1 MPIYDYSCPRDG
13 HFEVVKTMS
22 EATNAEHCP
31 QCGDIGQRIFTKFY
45 FSGAAVQNAEW
56 NPAFGCV
63 VNNKYHRSELAKRNN
78 MVEVG
83 NDFHKPDN
91 VHKTM
96 DAQREE
102 KRKRSWE
109 KV

>member
-1 MPIYDYSCPRDG
+1 MPIYDYSCVCGDR
-13 HFEVVKTMS
+13 FEVVKRMAD
-22 EATNAEHCP
+22 ATNEERCP
-31 QCGDIGQRIFTKFY
+31 KCNAVGQRIFTKFY

-63 VNNKYHRSELAKRNN
+63 VNNKYHRSELAKRKN

-83 NDFHKPDN
+83 NDFQKPDTI
-91 VHKTM
+91 HKTM

-102 KRKRSWE
+102 KRIKSWE

>member
-1 MPIYDYSCPRDG
+1 MPTYDYRCQDCGP
-13 HFEVVKTMS
+13 FEVIKSMND
-22 EATNAEHCP
+22 ATNPENCP
-31 QCGDIGQRIFTKFY
+31 DCGHLGERVFTRFY

-56 NPAFGCV
+56 NPAFGCWV
-63 VNNKYHRSELAKRNN
+63 KNKYHRSELAKKNN

-83 NDFHKPDN
+83 NDFHTPDS

-96 DAQREE
+96 E
-102 KRKRSWE
+102 KQKHDDWKRGWE